1 MENQHRKIKGYRELS
16 QGEIDGMN
24 SVKALE
30 KDALSL
36 LDQLGDLPEV
46 DQRRLA
52 MAKTNIEQAC
62 MWAVKA
68 VARPD
73 EN

>member
-16 QGEIDGMN
+16 QAEIDGMN

-30 KDALSL
+30 KDALGL

-46 DQRRLA
+46 DHRRLA
-52 MAKTNIEQAC
+52 VAKTNIEQAC

-73 EN
+73 ES

>member
-1 MENQHRKIKGYRELS
+1 MENQYRKISGYRELN
-16 QGEIDGMN
+16 QQEIDGMN

-30 KDALSL
+30 KDALYL
-36 LDQLGDLPEV
+36 MAQLGELPNV

-52 MAKTNIEQAC
+52 VARTNIEQAC

-68 VARPD
+68 VSRPD
-73 EN
+73 

>member
-1 MENQHRKIKGYRELS
+1 MENQHRKINGYRELS
-16 QGEIDGMN
+16 QEEIDGMN

-30 KDALSL
+30 KDAVALM
-36 LDQLGDLPEV
+36 DQLSELPGI
-46 DQRRLA
+46 DQRRLSH
-52 MAKTNIEQAC
+52 AKTNIEQAC